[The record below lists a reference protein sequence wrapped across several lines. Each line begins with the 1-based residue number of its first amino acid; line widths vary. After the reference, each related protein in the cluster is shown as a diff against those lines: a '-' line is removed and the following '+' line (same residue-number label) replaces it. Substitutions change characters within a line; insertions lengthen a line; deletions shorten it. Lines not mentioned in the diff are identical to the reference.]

1 MSSVIC
7 ALVSGCLSLKLYA
20 RYLPVEVYGI
30 VAVALTIL
38 GYLQYLDGGFRTV
51 TNREILGNPEREHK
65 LRLIRFSQT
74 FYSILSLAALPAA
87 LLAMTGYWLTPN
99 VAQSGEPLI
108 FFLAV
113 GATMAVSFLC
123 SSQIALL
130 VGLGGQTSYFMLN
143 GLNSCAMLGSLWIC
157 LRHGAGI
164 WAFPLSNLGGLL
176 LCYPTAL
183 WLIRRKAPE
192 FQIVCF
198 QAGAG
203 FWRQFREIGRDAWPC
218 FRLQMGVFF
227 LFTLDVVMVGLL
239 CRSAKDAAIYA
250 VVIRLLGWMR
260 SLLQA
265 SSEAAWPM
273 VAEMEGADCAFATFL
288 IRCNAWLA
296 GSALGAL
303 AFTLSTFLGYYMGP
317 AWVPSHFLVNVLA
330 ARALVTTAS
339 SAASYMLV
347 GRGAFGTVARYVQRE
362 LAVAALL
369 GFLLAPKFGM
379 NGIALGFL
387 LSTAFGTLAPMFY
400 AYGKAAKVSGGELM
414 WQAWWRAG
422 VSFAASTTV
431 AALWLPMARSAW
443 QTFGIAAAAAMSG
456 LACGAVIC
464 GFRLRFARESSS
476 LCCNFSDVLANI

>member
-1 MSSVIC
+1 MISLIC
-7 ALVSGCLSLKLYA
+7 ALVSGCLSLKLYG
-20 RYLPVEVYGI
+20 RYLPVEVYGV

-51 TNREILGNPEREHK
+51 TNREILANPERENQV
-65 LRLIRFSQT
+65 RLIRFSQT
-74 FYSILSLAALPAA
+74 FYSILSLVALPAA
-87 LLAMTGYWLTPN
+87 LVAMTGYWLTPN

-123 SSQIALL
+123 SSQIAVL
-130 VGLGGQTSYFMLN
+130 VGLGGQTSFFMLN
-143 GLNSCAMLGSLWIC
+143 ALNSCAILGSLWIC
-157 LRHGAGI
+157 LRKGAGI

-176 LCYPTAL
+176 VCYPTAL
-183 WLIRRKAPE
+183 WLIRREVPE
-192 FQIVCF
+192 FQVICF
-198 QAGAG
+198 RAGAG
-203 FWRQFREIGRDAWPC
+203 FWRQFREVGRDAWPC
-218 FRLQMGVFF
+218 FRLQMGAFF

-250 VVIRLLGWMR
+250 VVIRLLGLMR

-265 SSEAAWPM
+265 SGEVAWPL
-273 VAEMEGADCAFATFL
+273 VAQMEGAEHAFATFL
-288 IRCNAWLA
+288 VRCNGWLA

-317 AWVPSHFLVNVLA
+317 AWAPSHLLVNLLV

-347 GRGAFGTVARYVQRE
+347 GRGAFGMVARYVQRE
-362 LAVAALL
+362 LAVAVLL
-369 GFLLAPKFGM
+369 AFVLAPKLGM

-387 LSTAFGTLAPMFY
+387 VSTAVGTLAPMFY
-400 AYGKAAKVSGGELM
+400 AYGKAAKVSGGQLM

-422 VSFAASTTV
+422 VSFAVSTTV
-431 AALWLPMARSAW
+431 AALLLPMARSAW
-443 QTFGIAAAAAMSG
+443 HTFGIAAAAAMSA
-456 LACGAVIC
+456 LACGAAIC
-464 GFRLRFARESSS
+464 GFRLLLARESSS
-476 LCCNFSDVLANI
+476 FRWKFSDVLANI